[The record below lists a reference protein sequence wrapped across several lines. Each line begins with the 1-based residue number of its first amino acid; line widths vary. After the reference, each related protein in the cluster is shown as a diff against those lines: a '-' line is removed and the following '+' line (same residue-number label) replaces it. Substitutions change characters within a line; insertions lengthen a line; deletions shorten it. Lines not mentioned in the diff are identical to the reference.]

1 MHEASDQ
8 ELIQQVH
15 RGDATS
21 YRLLVE
27 RYQSLVYTIALRMV
41 RDRTEA
47 EDIAQDVFLNAYRR
61 LANFREEASFKTWIC
76 KIATNRCI
84 DWKRKHGVRQERTA
98 QVEEAE
104 WIPDTTVERPEQAL
118 VRRETQAEVRRVI
131 AEMPEKYRTILIMYH
146 FQNMSYQDIAEDQQ
160 ISPRTVETRLYRAKL
175 MMRTALRGGDA
186 DDTSE
191 REPVAELSGGRTRR
205 R

>member
-8 ELIQQVH
+8 ELIQGVQT
-15 RGDATS
+15 GDDAC

-47 EDIAQDVFLNAYRR
+47 EDIVQDVFLKAFRT
-61 LANFREEASFKTWIC
+61 LEHFREEASFKTWIC

-98 QVEEAE
+98 QVEEAA

-118 VRRETQAEVRRVI
+118 VRRETQAEVRRLI
-131 AEMPEKYRTILIMYH
+131 EEMPEKYRKILILYH
-146 FQNMSYQDIAEDQQ
+146 FQNMSYQDIADDQQ
-160 ISPRTVETRLYRAKL
+160 ISPRTVETRLYRAKQ
-175 MMRTALRGGDA
+175 MMRTALRGGES
-186 DDTSE
+186 DDTHE
-191 REPVAELSGGRTRR
+191 RELAVEVSGGRSGRR
-205 R
+205 